1 MSNAL
6 SMDLR
11 LRFKQLMDEGQ
22 RASAAGRTLLLS
34 RATAARWGKKVRN
47 DEPLEPQRAGRL
59 KGSGKLE
66 PFLAFFTE
74 LIDQDPDITLAEL
87 QSALLAAHEVKCS
100 TSGIDA
106 LLRRHGYTFKKK
118 PDCAG
123 ARQARSARSP

>member
-11 LRFKQLMDEGQ
+11 IRFKKQMDGGM
-22 RASAAGRTLLLS
+22 RAAAAGRALLLS
-34 RATAARWGKKVRN
+34 RATASRWGNKVRN
-47 DEPLEPQRAGRL
+47 DEPLEPKRAGRL

-66 PFLAFFTE
+66 PYFAFFVE

-87 QSALLAAHEVKCS
+87 QSALMAAHEVKCS

-118 PDCAG
+118 V
-123 ARQARSARSP
+123 